1 MDPVYLDCFACGCVF
16 NAISL
21 PPSCFILQC
30 MHFRCKNCT
39 DHQNPCRLDHTAFP
53 LQISDSQVS
62 SFLSSCSL
70 PTGIC
75 SSHNLPQ
82 ECFCKTCYSLIC
94 YRCIILHK
102 SHEICDETQLQEV
115 AQELKSTLMQ
125 EFYSKLQISNTHN
138 SRIRQIKSSLN
149 DIKRSI
155 KTVNEQ
161 LAIEMKEIENKFEAR
176 IDEEFKFFLK
186 INARNLEKCQRV
198 WQECL
203 VLKEVVEKGNQFLIE
218 KNEMIGKMEGNV
230 QVLLEKKAFEVE
242 DVRFDGIP
250 YYLQS
255 LVYYRD
261 DSKSRLLEEFRWMLS
276 CCK

>member
-1 MDPVYLDCFACGCVF
+1 
-16 NAISL
+16 
-21 PPSCFILQC
+21 
-30 MHFRCKNCT
+30 
-39 DHQNPCRLDHTAFP
+39 
-53 LQISDSQVS
+53 
-62 SFLSSCSL
+62 
-70 PTGIC
+70 
-75 SSHNLPQ
+75 
-82 ECFCKTCYSLIC
+82 
-94 YRCIILHK
+94 
-102 SHEICDETQLQEV
+102 
-115 AQELKSTLMQ
+115 MQ

-218 KNEMIGKMEGNV
+218 KNEMIGKMEGNL
-230 QVLLEKKAFEVE
+230 QVLLEKKAFEIE